1 MPELTP
7 RPNMYVL
14 LELPTNVSADRLRY
28 VYEQH
33 VADAARSQDHRRL
46 LQLSRAFDG
55 LPPSVREAMY
65 PKMSTARSGSTGW
78 PDERYASMPIAKRRI
93 STGTC
98 PRPGRRPMSSG
109 RAIVAALTIALL
121 VGGLQV
127 ARVEHLFGRRNSAG
141 AAPAPLPDRYPA
153 TVTRPSAYEQSA
165 RFDVSNAL
173 RGVRMCLRQDRALPP
188 TVLNQI
194 GLARITCSNG
204 TGRFYLQPGNR
215 LDYRRID
222 RTHFTVTVTAS
233 DGETVAYRSATNTV
247 KRVD

>member
-1 MPELTP
+1 
-7 RPNMYVL
+7 
-14 LELPTNVSADRLRY
+14 
-28 VYEQH
+28 
-33 VADAARSQDHRRL
+33 
-46 LQLSRAFDG
+46 
-55 LPPSVREAMY
+55 
-65 PKMSTARSGSTGW
+65 
-78 PDERYASMPIAKRRI
+78 
-93 STGTC
+93 
-98 PRPGRRPMSSG
+98 MSSG

-127 ARVEHLFGRRNSAG
+127 ARVEHLFGRHNSAG

-194 GLARITCSNG
+194 GSARITCSNG
-204 TGRFYLQPGNR
+204 TGGFCLQPGNR